1 MMTERIPLSD
11 MNVNEVGK
19 IVEFVGGFGLR
30 DRLCSMGIRPG
41 VKVTRIN
48 SGFGRGPVVI
58 KAGEA
63 QTALGHGM
71 SYKVIVEV
79 DR

>member
-1 MMTERIPLSD
+1 MVEKIPLSC
-11 MNVNEVGK
+11 MNLNEVGK
-19 IVEFVGGFGLR
+19 IVEFVGGWGVR

-41 VKVTRIN
+41 IKITRIN
-48 SGFGRGPVVI
+48 SSLRRGPVVI
-58 KAGEA
+58 KAGQA

>member
-1 MMTERIPLSD
+1 MVQKIPLSD
-11 MNVNEVGK
+11 MDANEVGK
-19 IVEFVGGFGLR
+19 IIEFVGGRGFR

-41 VKVTRIN
+41 VNISRIN
-48 SGFGRGPVVI
+48 ARLSRGPVVI
-58 KAGEA
+58 KSGNA

>member
-1 MMTERIPLSD
+1 MGERIPLSD
-11 MNVNEVGK
+11 MNVNEEGK
-19 IVEFVGGFGLR
+19 IVEFVGGWGLR

-41 VKVTRIN
+41 VKVIRIN
-48 SGFGRGPVVI
+48 SSLGRGPVVI
-58 KAGEA
+58 KTGGA

-79 DR
+79 ER

>member
-1 MMTERIPLSD
+1 MLEKIPLSD
-11 MNVNEVGK
+11 MNINEVGK
-19 IVEFVGGFGLR
+19 VIEFVGGKVLR

-48 SGFGRGPVVI
+48 PIFGRGPVVI
-58 KAGEA
+58 KAGNA

-79 DR
+79 ER